1 MSALHR
7 RKVRKTK
14 HTRLILDFL
23 FYKIG
28 CLMQMRMYH
37 FIYESN
43 SYCVFYSVLDL
54 HNCYECVVTCFKK
67 TIVFIPLK
75 MNLKILFVI
84 CLFHKNSGKYKSI
97 FIYIF
102 IAMHVARSLFVS
114 SKKCCL

>member
-1 MSALHR
+1 
-7 RKVRKTK
+7 
-14 HTRLILDFL
+14 
-23 FYKIG
+23 
-28 CLMQMRMYH
+28 MQMRMYH

-67 TIVFIPLK
+67 TIVFIFIPLK

-102 IAMHVARSLFVS
+102 IAMHVARFLFNY
-114 SKKCCL
+114 